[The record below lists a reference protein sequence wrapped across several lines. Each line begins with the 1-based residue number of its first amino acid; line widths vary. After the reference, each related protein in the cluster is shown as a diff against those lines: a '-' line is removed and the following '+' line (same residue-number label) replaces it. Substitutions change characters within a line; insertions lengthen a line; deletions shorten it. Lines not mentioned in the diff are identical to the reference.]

1 MSKKK
6 KQEEIDDEDIIIGY
20 NSKNVKKDNPPKKK
34 KAKTKPKKKKET
46 NEDEEEIIIG
56 YNSKG
61 SRKESST
68 KKKSQTKKVN
78 KKSRKDN
85 EEEIIIGYN
94 SKGTKKDKQTNKKG
108 SKKKKKKQ
116 KSKNRWRKV
125 KAVLF
130 FFIKLILIIGTIV
143 GIGFFLFVSPVFNI
157 AKIEVKNASKISENT
172 YIALSEVQIGENIFK
187 ISTLNIKS
195 KIEEESYVEEVK
207 VERSLPGT
215 VAITVTERTPKYMAE
230 AYGGMFAYIDQN
242 GYYLETNSEKLDLP
256 ILRGMITDI
265 NNLNPGDRIVE
276 KDLDKFNDL
285 IKIID
290 GVKNKNIEPKLSYI
304 DISNHNNYI
313 LEFETEN
320 KKVMLGDTLGL
331 STKMIWIEYFLKEN
345 KNKAGIIHLDTDDVY
360 FAPIE

>member
-1 MSKKK
+1 M
-6 KQEEIDDEDIIIGY
+6 
-20 NSKNVKKDNPPKKK
+20 
-34 KAKTKPKKKKET
+34 
-46 NEDEEEIIIG
+46 
-56 YNSKG
+56 
-61 SRKESST
+61 
-68 KKKSQTKKVN
+68 
-78 KKSRKDN
+78 
-85 EEEIIIGYN
+85 
-94 SKGTKKDKQTNKKG
+94 
-108 SKKKKKKQ
+108 
-116 KSKNRWRKV
+116 
-125 KAVLF
+125 
-130 FFIKLILIIGTIV
+130 
-143 GIGFFLFVSPVFNI
+143 FLFVSPVFNI

-172 YIALSEVQIGENIFK
+172 YIVLSEIHIGENIFRV
-187 ISTLNIKS
+187 STLNSKS

-207 VERSLPGT
+207 IERSLPDT
-215 VAITVTERTPKYMAE
+215 IVITVKERTPKYMSE

-265 NNLNPGDRIVE
+265 NNLKPGDRIVE

-290 GVKNKNIEPKLSYI
+290 GVKNKDIQAKLSYI

-331 STKMIWIEYFLKEN
+331 STKMIWTEYFLKEN